1 MTKLLSAPRRCR
13 SYFGARSAHGF
24 TLIELLVVI
33 AIIAVLLGLLLPAV
47 QKVREAAARTS
58 CTNNLK
64 QIGLALHNYES
75 ANGYFP
81 TSGEGPNLGNQFS
94 AFDTVSTYVQILPY
108 IEQTSA
114 YQLMNETYRYN
125 DSRWPGNQ
133 LGAKVP
139 VKILLCPSNPLYL
152 VDPQGYGECD
162 YMPVAYTDIVPLGDP
177 LGSGKPP
184 GTRDTEPPGSRKY
197 RTAGFLALHYE
208 VATENGPSTLDPNAN
223 YMRTAYN
230 RRAPR
235 RVAEVSDGTSNTI
248 AVIEDVG
255 KMHEVYTLPG
265 GGNMLAKYFDF
276 NPYGVDKSPTG
287 RSNNYRWAEPDIAN
301 GVSGPDQDTV
311 NTLARLNNNANP
323 RGGPASC
330 PWYANNCGPNDEP
343 FGFHP
348 GGCLAVFGDGSVR
361 FLRDTIDPF
370 TIRSLCTPAG
380 GEVVVL
386 D

>member
-1 MTKLLSAPRRCR
+1 MTSSSTVRRT
-13 SYFGARSAHGF
+13 GPPGF

-33 AIIAVLLGLLLPAV
+33 AIIAILIGLLLPAV
-47 QKVREAAARTS
+47 QKVREAAARSTCS
-58 CTNNLK
+58 NNLK
-64 QIGLALHNYES
+64 QLGLALHNYES

-81 TSGEGPNLGNQFS
+81 TSGEGPNSGNQFS
-94 AFDTVSTYVQILPY
+94 AFDTVSTYVQLLPY
-108 IEQTSA
+108 IEQDNVYRGMDEA
-114 YQLMNETYRYN
+114 YRYN
-125 DSRWPGNQ
+125 DSRCPGNQ
-133 LGAKVP
+133 AGARTTIKT
-139 VKILLCPSNPLYL
+139 LLCPSNALYQ

-162 YMPVAYTDIVPLGDP
+162 YMPVAYTDIVPPGDP
-177 LGSGKPP
+177 MGSARQA

-197 RTAGFLALHYE
+197 RTPGFLTLHYE
-208 VATENGPSTLDPNAN
+208 VATENGPSTLDPAAN
-223 YMRTAYN
+223 YARSPNN
-230 RRAPR
+230 RRSPR
-235 RVAEVSDGTSNTI
+235 RVTEVTDGTSNTI

-255 KMHEVYTLPG
+255 KQHESYTLPG

-311 NTLARLNNNANP
+311 NKLARLNNNARP
-323 RGGPASC
+323 LGGAASC

-348 GGCLAVFGDGSVR
+348 GGCLAAFGDGHVQ
-361 FLRDTIDPF
+361 FLRETIDPS
-370 TIRSLCTPAG
+370 TVRSLCTPTG
-380 GEVVVL
+380 GETFTL